1 MMHRISWNRIFAM
14 ASNVMA
20 VAFTLSSYRDMNG
33 ATFMLTF
40 LCYTIIFLLYE
51 VLDKLEERQ

>member
-1 MMHRISWNRIFAM
+1 MAM
-14 ASNVMA
+14 VSNVIA

-33 ATFMLTF
+33 ATFLLTF